1 MKTAATLGFAYLC
14 TVKIIILIMKKNSNN
29 SDLFDYYKE
38 DPPSLR
44 ESILITIKVDFHQ
57 EAFFTSHTHSCLFE
71 ACDDAHRFTHWPQFE
86 VEHDDTWEGFGRA
99 YYESRDYA
107 FAAFHCSLCSVDEL
121 NLQVEAWQRQ
131 YEQNRIATVPSV
143 AVEPSVPDFLG
154 RYFAQHRCNEALCAF
169 VEDFQA
175 VNTFSRKHWEADD
188 KHSCRPFEKPLH
200 FLHQLVKLSL
210 GVQRAQATA
219 ASRPCC
225 RSFLVTACHQKSG
238 DDLLGH

>member
-1 MKTAATLGFAYLC
+1 
-14 TVKIIILIMKKNSNN
+14 MKKNSNN

-169 VEDFQA
+169 VEDFKA
-175 VNTFSRKHWEADD
+175 VNPLSRKHWEADD